1 MSLLLSA
8 GFQVQITYFLQKLI
22 DFLLKSNNLALDNIW
37 NLNFFGGQDLIENGA
52 DISTIDMC
60 VIMFCEILDELHDLN
75 IVSIGLNPNSKL
87 GVFCFNLIDKVDE
100 HVVHLVLHVVE
111 IRGVEGGIVVDMGF
125 DLRPLYFAAPFME

>member
-22 DFLLKSNNLALDNIW
+22 DFLLKSNNLALYDIW
-37 NLNFFGGQDLIENGA
+37 NLHFFGGQDLIKNGA

-100 HVVHLVLHVVE
+100 HVVHLVLQVVE
-111 IRGVEGGIVVDMGF
+111 IGGV
-125 DLRPLYFAAPFME
+125 